1 MFAAN
6 GEQSLKM
13 QITGF
18 SLLQAMA
25 EKMKWHQARQ
35 TLLAEN
41 VANADTPGY
50 VGRDLAPFRV
60 DEGSQSLAATLSM
73 STSSPSHISISSGGA
88 DGFADTDSRAYQ
100 TTPDGNSVTL
110 EEEMMKVSANEADY
124 QTVAALYTRSLKL
137 IRTALGK
144 TA

>member
-50 VGRDLAPFRV
+50 VGRDLAPFSV
-60 DEGSQSLAATLSM
+60 GEGSQSLAATLSM
-73 STSSPSHISISSGGA
+73 STSSPAHISISSGGA
-88 DGFADTDSRAYQ
+88 DGFADADSQAYQ